1 MIDKLIDYLKDKK
14 ILILGFGK
22 EGQSTYRFIRKYLKD
37 QKLYIADRKN
47 VNKDLII
54 NDNNIEVIFG
64 EEYLENL
71 DNYDIIMKTPGISFA
86 NINIESFKEKIKS
99 QLELFLEFIDVT
111 TIGVTGS
118 KGKSTTSSLIYQMLK
133 DQNRDTVLMGNIGVP
148 VFDCI
153 EDIRESTIVV
163 LEMSSHQLEY
173 MDVSPNIAILLNIYE
188 EHLDH
193 YKSIKEYTEAKIN
206 IGRFQKE
213 NDYFLY
219 NVDNKLIEECIDE
232 INNSKHIKYEVSFKG
247 NINKESNSKKVYIL
261 NDYIYIDDNKIYNT
275 NEKRNLIGD
284 HQLNNIMFV
293 LAVSDILK
301 LDMKESIKS
310 INSFKGLEHRM
321 EYVGKYD
328 DIIFYND
335 SIATIPEA
343 TINSIKG
350 LKNVDTLIF
359 GGMDR
364 GISYDEFIDFLNTGV
379 INNLICMPDTGYKI
393 ADKLKCSS
401 NIYKVETLEEA
412 VELSKKVT
420 KKNKI
425 CLLSPAAASY
435 GFFKNF
441 VEKGNIYKELVKKIH
456 V

>member
-1 MIDKLIDYLKDKK
+1 MLKNLLRYLDDKK

-22 EGQSTYRFIRKYLKD
+22 EGVSTYKFIRKHFPDKKIYISDKKMTNEEIIKKDINVNINFGDNYLDNLKD
-37 QKLYIADRKN
+37 
-47 VNKDLII
+47 
-54 NDNNIEVIFG
+54 F
-64 EEYLENL
+64 
-71 DNYDIIMKTPGISFA
+71 DIIMKSPGISFA
-86 NINIESFKEKIKS
+86 NINIDSFKDKIKS
-99 QLELFLEFIDVT
+99 ELELFLEYMDVK

-118 KGKSTTSSLIYQMLK
+118 KGKSTTSSLIYEILK
-133 DQNRDTVLMGNIGVP
+133 KEKKETLLLGNIGIP
-148 VFDCI
+148 VFDLI
-153 EDIRESTIVV
+153 DDITKDTIVV

-173 MDVSPNIAILLNIYE
+173 MNVSPNISILLNIYE

-193 YKSIKEYTEAKIN
+193 YKSLKEYAEAKIN
-206 IGRFQKE
+206 IGRFQNKD
-213 NDYFLY
+213 DYFIY
-219 NVDNKLIEECIDE
+219 NVDNKIIKECINE
-232 INNSKHIKYEVSFKG
+232 IEDSNHIKYEVSFEG
-247 NINKESNSKKVYIL
+247 NISNNNSNKVYIKD
-261 NDYIYIDDNKIYNT
+261 NYIYINEEKIYNI

-284 HQLNNIMFV
+284 HNLNNIMFV
-293 LAVSDILK
+293 LTVSKILN
-301 LDMKESIKS
+301 LNMENVKETIS
-310 INSFKGLEHRM
+310 NFKGLEHRM

-350 LKNVDTLIF
+350 LKDVDTLIF

-420 KKNKI
+420 KKNRI

>member
-1 MIDKLIDYLKDKK
+1 MIDKLLEYLENKK

-22 EGQSTYRFIRKYLKD
+22 EGISTYKFIRKHFQNK
-37 QKLYIADRKN
+37 KIYIADKTNANEEIILKDKN
-47 VNKDLII
+47 VDI
-54 NDNNIEVIFG
+54 NFGDN
-64 EEYLENL
+64 YL
-71 DNYDIIMKTPGISFA
+71 DNLKDFDIIMKTPGISFA

-118 KGKSTTSSLIYQMLK
+118 KGKSTTSSLIYQILK
-133 DQNRDTVLMGNIGVP
+133 DQNKDTVLMGNIGVP

-193 YKSIKEYTEAKIN
+193 YKSIKEYAEAKIN
-206 IGRFQKE
+206 IGRFQK
-213 NDYFLY
+213 NSDYFIY
-219 NVDNKLIEECIDE
+219 NVDNKIIKECIDE
-232 INNSKHIKYEVSFKG
+232 IETLNDIKFEVSYNG
-247 NINKESNSKKVYIL
+247 NLSNDNSNKVYIKD
-261 NDYIYIDDNKIYNT
+261 DYIYINENKVYNI
-275 NEKRNLIGD
+275 NDKRNLLGN
-284 HQLNNIMFV
+284 HNLNNIMFV
-293 LAVSDILK
+293 LAVCNILK
-301 LDMKESIKS
+301 LNLKKAKETIS
-310 INSFKGLEHRM
+310 NFKGLEHRM
-321 EYVGKYD
+321 EYVGKYNN
-328 DIIFYND
+328 IIYYND

-343 TINSIKG
+343 TINSIRA
-350 LKNVDTLIF
+350 LKNVDTLIL

-364 GISYDEFIDFLNTGV
+364 GISYNEFIKFLNSGV
-379 INNLICMPDTGYKI
+379 VRNLICMPDTGYKI
-393 ADKLKCSS
+393 ADSLNCSS

-412 VELSKKVT
+412 VELSKKIT
-420 KKNKI
+420 RKDKI

-441 VEKGNIYKELVKKIH
+441 VEKGNKYKELVKKDI
-456 V
+456 

>member
-1 MIDKLIDYLKDKK
+1 MLNNLLRYLDDKK

-22 EGQSTYRFIRKYLKD
+22 EGVSTYKFIRKHFPDKKIYISDKKMTNEEIIKKDINVNINFGDNYLDNLKD
-37 QKLYIADRKN
+37 
-47 VNKDLII
+47 
-54 NDNNIEVIFG
+54 F
-64 EEYLENL
+64 
-71 DNYDIIMKTPGISFA
+71 DIIMKSPGISFA
-86 NINIESFKEKIKS
+86 NINIDSFKDKIKS
-99 QLELFLEFIDVT
+99 ELELFLEYMDVK

-118 KGKSTTSSLIYQMLK
+118 KGKSTTSSLIYEILK
-133 DQNRDTVLMGNIGVP
+133 KEKKETLLLGNIGIP
-148 VFDCI
+148 VFDLI
-153 EDIRESTIVV
+153 DDITKDTIVV

-173 MDVSPNIAILLNIYE
+173 MNVSPNISILLNIYE

-193 YKSIKEYTEAKIN
+193 YKSLKEYAEAKIN
-206 IGRFQKE
+206 IGRFQNKD
-213 NDYFLY
+213 DYFIY
-219 NVDNKLIEECIDE
+219 NVDNKIIKECINE
-232 INNSKHIKYEVSFKG
+232 IEDSNHIKYEVSFEG
-247 NINKESNSKKVYIL
+247 NISNNNSNKVYIKD
-261 NDYIYIDDNKIYNT
+261 NYIYINEEKIYNI

-284 HQLNNIMFV
+284 HNLNNIMFV
-293 LAVSDILK
+293 LTVSKILN
-301 LDMKESIKS
+301 LNMENVKETIS
-310 INSFKGLEHRM
+310 NFKGLEHRM

-350 LKNVDTLIF
+350 LKDVDTLIF

>member
-47 VNKDLII
+47 VNEDLII

-118 KGKSTTSSLIYQMLK
+118 KGKSTTSSLIYQILK
-133 DQNRDTVLMGNIGVP
+133 DQNKDTVLMGNIGVP

-328 DIIFYND
+328 DIIYYND

-343 TINSIKG
+343 TINSVNA
-350 LKNVDTLIF
+350 LKNVNTLIF

-364 GISYDEFIDFLNTGV
+364 GINYNDFIDYLNTGIV
-379 INNLICMPDTGYKI
+379 ENLICMPDTGYKI
-393 ADKLKCSS
+393 AEKLNGKT
-401 NIYKVETLEEA
+401 NVFKVDTLEEA

>member
-1 MIDKLIDYLKDKK
+1 MLNNLLRYLDDKK

-22 EGQSTYRFIRKYLKD
+22 EGVSTYKFIRKHFPDKKIYISDKKTTNEEIIKKDINVNINFGDNYLDNLKD
-37 QKLYIADRKN
+37 
-47 VNKDLII
+47 
-54 NDNNIEVIFG
+54 F
-64 EEYLENL
+64 
-71 DNYDIIMKTPGISFA
+71 DIIMKSPGISFV
-86 NINIESFKEKIKS
+86 NINIDSFKDKIKS
-99 QLELFLEFIDVT
+99 ELELFLEYMDVK

-118 KGKSTTSSLIYQMLK
+118 KGKSTTSSIIYEILK
-133 DQNRDTVLMGNIGVP
+133 KEKKETLLLGNIGIP
-148 VFDCI
+148 VFDLI
-153 EDIRESTIVV
+153 DDITKDTIVV

-173 MDVSPNIAILLNIYE
+173 MNVSPNISILLNIYE
-188 EHLDH
+188 EHLEH
-193 YKSIKEYTEAKIN
+193 YKSLKEYAEAKIN
-206 IGRFQKE
+206 IGRFQNKD
-213 NDYFLY
+213 DYFIY
-219 NVDNKLIEECIDE
+219 NVDNKIIKECINE
-232 INNSKHIKYEVSFKG
+232 IEDSNHIKYEVSFEG
-247 NINKESNSKKVYIL
+247 NISNNNSNKVYIKD
-261 NDYIYIDDNKIYNT
+261 NYIYINEEKIYNI

-284 HQLNNIMFV
+284 HNLNNIMFV
-293 LAVSDILK
+293 LTVSKILN
-301 LDMKESIKS
+301 LNMENVKETIS
-310 INSFKGLEHRM
+310 NFKGLEHRM

>member
-1 MIDKLIDYLKDKK
+1 MLNNLLRYLDDKK

-22 EGQSTYRFIRKYLKD
+22 EGVSTYKFIRKHFPDKKIYISDKKTTNEEIIKKDINVNINFGDNYLDNLKD
-37 QKLYIADRKN
+37 
-47 VNKDLII
+47 
-54 NDNNIEVIFG
+54 F
-64 EEYLENL
+64 
-71 DNYDIIMKTPGISFA
+71 DIIMKSPGISFA
-86 NINIESFKEKIKS
+86 NINIDSFKDKIKS
-99 QLELFLEFIDVT
+99 ELELFLEYMDVK

-118 KGKSTTSSLIYQMLK
+118 KGKSTTSSLIYEILK
-133 DQNRDTVLMGNIGVP
+133 KEKKETLLLGNIGIP
-148 VFDCI
+148 VFDLI
-153 EDIRESTIVV
+153 DDITKDTIVV

-173 MDVSPNIAILLNIYE
+173 MNVSPNISILLNIYE

-193 YKSIKEYTEAKIN
+193 YKSLKEYAEAKIN
-206 IGRFQKE
+206 IGRFQNKD
-213 NDYFLY
+213 DYFIY
-219 NVDNKLIEECIDE
+219 NVDNKIIKECINE
-232 INNSKHIKYEVSFKG
+232 IEDSNHIKYEVSFEG
-247 NINKESNSKKVYIL
+247 NISNNNSNKVYIKD
-261 NDYIYIDDNKIYNT
+261 NYIYINEEKIYNI

-284 HQLNNIMFV
+284 HNLNNIMFV
-293 LAVSDILK
+293 LTVSKILN
-301 LDMKESIKS
+301 LNMENVKETIS
-310 INSFKGLEHRM
+310 NFKGLEHRM

-350 LKNVDTLIF
+350 LKDVDTLIF

-364 GISYDEFIDFLNTGV
+364 GISYDEFIDFLNTGI

>member
-47 VNKDLII
+47 VNEDLII

-64 EEYLENL
+64 KEYLENL

-328 DIIFYND
+328 DIIYYND

-343 TINSIKG
+343 TINSVNA
-350 LKNVDTLIF
+350 LKNVNTLIF

-364 GISYDEFIDFLNTGV
+364 GINYNDFIDYLNTGIV
-379 INNLICMPDTGYKI
+379 ENLICMPDTGYKI

>member
-1 MIDKLIDYLKDKK
+1 MLNNLLRYLDDKK

-22 EGQSTYRFIRKYLKD
+22 EGVSTYKFIRKHFPDKKIYISDKKTTNEEIIKKDINVNINFGDNYLDNLKD
-37 QKLYIADRKN
+37 
-47 VNKDLII
+47 
-54 NDNNIEVIFG
+54 F
-64 EEYLENL
+64 
-71 DNYDIIMKTPGISFA
+71 DIIMKSPGISFA
-86 NINIESFKEKIKS
+86 NINIDSFKDKIKS
-99 QLELFLEFIDVT
+99 ELELFLEYMDVK

-118 KGKSTTSSLIYQMLK
+118 KGKSTTSSIIYEILK
-133 DQNRDTVLMGNIGVP
+133 KEKKETLLLGNIGIP
-148 VFDCI
+148 VFDLI
-153 EDIRESTIVV
+153 DDITKDTIVV

-173 MDVSPNIAILLNIYE
+173 MNVSPNISILLNIYE

-193 YKSIKEYTEAKIN
+193 YKSLKEYAEAKIN
-206 IGRFQKE
+206 IGRFQNKD
-213 NDYFLY
+213 DYFIY
-219 NVDNKLIEECIDE
+219 NVDNKIIKECINE
-232 INNSKHIKYEVSFKG
+232 IEDSNHIKYEVSFEG
-247 NINKESNSKKVYIL
+247 NISNNNSNKVYIKD
-261 NDYIYIDDNKIYNT
+261 NYIYINEEKIYNI

-284 HQLNNIMFV
+284 HNLNNIMFV
-293 LAVSDILK
+293 LTVSKILN
-301 LDMKESIKS
+301 LNMENVKETIS
-310 INSFKGLEHRM
+310 NFKGLEHRM

-350 LKNVDTLIF
+350 LKDVDTLIF

-420 KKNKI
+420 KKNRI

>member
-1 MIDKLIDYLKDKK
+1 MIDKLLEYLENKK

-22 EGQSTYRFIRKYLKD
+22 EGISTYKFIRKHFQNK
-37 QKLYIADRKN
+37 KIYIADKTNANEEIILKDKN
-47 VNKDLII
+47 VDI
-54 NDNNIEVIFG
+54 NFGDN
-64 EEYLENL
+64 YL
-71 DNYDIIMKTPGISFA
+71 DNLKDFDIIMKTPGISFA

-118 KGKSTTSSLIYQMLK
+118 KGKSTTSSLIYQILK
-133 DQNRDTVLMGNIGVP
+133 DQNKDTVLMGNIGVP

-193 YKSIKEYTEAKIN
+193 YKSIKEYAEAKIN

-213 NDYFLY
+213 NDYFIY
-219 NVDNKLIEECIDE
+219 NVDNKIIKECIDE
-232 INNSKHIKYEVSFKG
+232 IETLNDIKYEVSYNG
-247 NINKESNSKKVYIL
+247 NLSNDNSNKVYIKD
-261 NDYIYIDDNKIYNT
+261 DYIYINENKVYNI
-275 NEKRNLIGD
+275 NDKRNLLGN
-284 HQLNNIMFV
+284 HNLNNIMFV

-301 LDMKESIKS
+301 LNLKKAKETIS
-310 INSFKGLEHRM
+310 NFKGLEHRM
-321 EYVGKYD
+321 EYVGKYNN
-328 DIIFYND
+328 IIYYND

-343 TINSIKG
+343 TINSIRA
-350 LKNVDTLIF
+350 LKNVDTLIL

-364 GISYDEFIDFLNTGV
+364 GISYNEFIKFLNSGV
-379 INNLICMPDTGYKI
+379 VRNLICMPDTGYKI
-393 ADKLKCSS
+393 ADSLNCSS

-412 VELSKKVT
+412 VELSKKIT
-420 KKNKI
+420 RKDKI

-441 VEKGNIYKELVKKIH
+441 VEKGNKYKELVKKDI
-456 V
+456 

>member
-47 VNKDLII
+47 VNEDLII

-328 DIIFYND
+328 DIIYYND

-343 TINSIKG
+343 TINSVNA
-350 LKNVDTLIF
+350 LKNVNTLIF

-364 GISYDEFIDFLNTGV
+364 GINYNDFIDYLNTGIV
-379 INNLICMPDTGYKI
+379 ENLICMPDTGYKI
-393 ADKLKCSS
+393 AEKLNGKT
-401 NIYKVETLEEA
+401 NVFKVDTLEEA

>member
-1 MIDKLIDYLKDKK
+1 MIDKLLEYLENKK

-22 EGQSTYRFIRKYLKD
+22 EGISTYKFIRKHFPNK
-37 QKLYIADRKN
+37 KIYIADKTNANEEIILKDKN
-47 VNKDLII
+47 VDI
-54 NDNNIEVIFG
+54 NFGDN
-64 EEYLENL
+64 YL
-71 DNYDIIMKTPGISFA
+71 DNLKDFDIIMKTPGISFA

-118 KGKSTTSSLIYQMLK
+118 KGKSTTSSLIYQILK
-133 DQNRDTVLMGNIGVP
+133 DQNKDTVLMGNIGVP

-193 YKSIKEYTEAKIN
+193 YKSIKEYAEAKIN

-213 NDYFLY
+213 NDYFIY
-219 NVDNKLIEECIDE
+219 NVDNKIIKECIDE
-232 INNSKHIKYEVSFKG
+232 IETLNDIKYEVSYNG
-247 NINKESNSKKVYIL
+247 NLSNDNSNKVYIKD
-261 NDYIYIDDNKIYNT
+261 DYIYINENKVYNI
-275 NEKRNLIGD
+275 NDKRNLLGN
-284 HQLNNIMFV
+284 HNLNNIMFV
-293 LAVSDILK
+293 LAVCNILK
-301 LDMKESIKS
+301 LNLKKAKETIS
-310 INSFKGLEHRM
+310 NFKGLEHRM
-321 EYVGKYD
+321 EYVGKYNN
-328 DIIFYND
+328 IIYYND

-343 TINSIKG
+343 TINSIRA
-350 LKNVDTLIF
+350 LKNVDTLIL

-364 GISYDEFIDFLNTGV
+364 GISYNEFIKFLNSGV
-379 INNLICMPDTGYKI
+379 VRNLICMPDTGYKI
-393 ADKLKCSS
+393 ADSLNCSS

-412 VELSKKVT
+412 VELSKKIT
-420 KKNKI
+420 IKDKI

-441 VEKGNIYKELVKKIH
+441 VEKGNKYKELVKKDI
-456 V
+456 

>member
-1 MIDKLIDYLKDKK
+1 MIDKLIDYLKNKK

-22 EGQSTYRFIRKYLKD
+22 EGQSTYRFIRKYIKD

-47 VNKDLII
+47 VNEDLIK

-71 DNYDIIMKTPGISFA
+71 NNYDIIMKTPGISFA
-86 NINIESFKEKIKS
+86 NINIDSFKEKIKS

-133 DQNRDTVLMGNIGVP
+133 DQNKDTVLMGNIGVP

-193 YKSIKEYTEAKIN
+193 YKSIKEYAEAKIN
-206 IGRFQKE
+206 IGRFQRE

-219 NVDNKLIEECIDE
+219 NVDNKLIEECIYE

-247 NINKESNSKKVYIL
+247 NVNKENNSKKVYIL
-261 NDYIYIDDNKIYNT
+261 NDYIYIDDNKIYNI

-301 LDMKESIKS
+301 LDLKESIKS

-328 DIIFYND
+328 DIIYYND

-343 TINSIKG
+343 TINSING
-350 LKNVDTLIF
+350 LKDVNTLIF

-364 GISYDEFIDFLNTGV
+364 GINYNDFIDYLNKGIV
-379 INNLICMPDTGYKI
+379 ENLICMPDTGYKI
-393 ADKLKCSS
+393 AEKLNGKT
-401 NIYKVETLEEA
+401 NVFKVDTLEEA
-412 VELSKKVT
+412 VEIAREVT

-441 VEKGNIYKELVKKIH
+441 IEKGNKYKELVRKK

>member
-1 MIDKLIDYLKDKK
+1 MLNNLLRYLDDKK

-22 EGQSTYRFIRKYLKD
+22 EGVSTYKFIRKHFPDKKIYISDKKTTNEEIIKKDINVNINFGDNYLDNLKD
-37 QKLYIADRKN
+37 
-47 VNKDLII
+47 
-54 NDNNIEVIFG
+54 F
-64 EEYLENL
+64 
-71 DNYDIIMKTPGISFA
+71 DIIMKSPGISFA
-86 NINIESFKEKIKS
+86 NINIDSFKDKIKS
-99 QLELFLEFIDVT
+99 ELELFLEYMDVK

-118 KGKSTTSSLIYQMLK
+118 KGKSTTSSIIYEILK
-133 DQNRDTVLMGNIGVP
+133 KEKKETLLLGNIGIP
-148 VFDCI
+148 VFDLI
-153 EDIRESTIVV
+153 DDITKDTIVV

-173 MDVSPNIAILLNIYE
+173 MNVSPNISILLNIYE

-193 YKSIKEYTEAKIN
+193 YKSLKEYAEAKIN
-206 IGRFQKE
+206 IGRFQNKD
-213 NDYFLY
+213 DYFIY
-219 NVDNKLIEECIDE
+219 NVDNKIIKECINE
-232 INNSKHIKYEVSFKG
+232 IEDSNHIKYEVSFEG
-247 NINKESNSKKVYIL
+247 NISNNNSNKVYIKD
-261 NDYIYIDDNKIYNT
+261 NYIYINEEKIYNI

-284 HQLNNIMFV
+284 HNLNNIMFV
-293 LAVSDILK
+293 LTVCKILN
-301 LDMKESIKS
+301 LNMENVKETIS
-310 INSFKGLEHRM
+310 NFKGLEHRM

>member
-1 MIDKLIDYLKDKK
+1 MIDKLLEYLENKK

-22 EGQSTYRFIRKYLKD
+22 EGISTYKFIRKHFPNK
-37 QKLYIADRKN
+37 KIYIADKTNANEEIILKDKN
-47 VNKDLII
+47 VDI
-54 NDNNIEVIFG
+54 NFGDN
-64 EEYLENL
+64 YL
-71 DNYDIIMKTPGISFA
+71 DNLKDFDIIMKTPGISFA

-118 KGKSTTSSLIYQMLK
+118 KGKSTTSSLIYQILK
-133 DQNRDTVLMGNIGVP
+133 DQNKDTVLMGNIGVP

-193 YKSIKEYTEAKIN
+193 YKSIKEYAEAKIN

-213 NDYFLY
+213 NDYFIY
-219 NVDNKLIEECIDE
+219 NVDNKIIKECIDE
-232 INNSKHIKYEVSFKG
+232 IETLNDIKYEVSYNG
-247 NINKESNSKKVYIL
+247 NLSNDNSNKVYIKD
-261 NDYIYIDDNKIYNT
+261 DYIYINENKVYNI
-275 NEKRNLIGD
+275 NDKRNLLGN
-284 HQLNNIMFV
+284 HNLNNIMFV
-293 LAVSDILK
+293 LAVCNILK
-301 LDMKESIKS
+301 LNLKKAKETIS
-310 INSFKGLEHRM
+310 NFKGLEHRM
-321 EYVGKYD
+321 EYVGKYNN
-328 DIIFYND
+328 IIYYND

-343 TINSIKG
+343 TINSIRA
-350 LKNVDTLIF
+350 LKNVDTLIL

-364 GISYDEFIDFLNTGV
+364 GISYNEFIKFLNSGV
-379 INNLICMPDTGYKI
+379 VRNLICMPDTGYKI
-393 ADKLKCSS
+393 ADSLNCSS

-412 VELSKKVT
+412 VELSKKIT
-420 KKNKI
+420 RKDKI

-441 VEKGNIYKELVKKIH
+441 VEKGNKYKELVKKDI
-456 V
+456 

>member
-1 MIDKLIDYLKDKK
+1 MIDKLLEYLENKK

-22 EGQSTYRFIRKYLKD
+22 EGISTYKFIRKHFQNK
-37 QKLYIADRKN
+37 KIYIADKTNANEEIILKDKN
-47 VNKDLII
+47 VDI
-54 NDNNIEVIFG
+54 NFGDN
-64 EEYLENL
+64 YL
-71 DNYDIIMKTPGISFA
+71 DNLKDFDIIMKTPGISFA

-118 KGKSTTSSLIYQMLK
+118 KGKSTTSSLIYQILK
-133 DQNRDTVLMGNIGVP
+133 DQNKDTVLMGNIGVP

-193 YKSIKEYTEAKIN
+193 YKSIKEYAEAKIN

-213 NDYFLY
+213 NDYFIY
-219 NVDNKLIEECIDE
+219 NVDNKIIKECIDE
-232 INNSKHIKYEVSFKG
+232 IETLNDIKYEVSYNG
-247 NINKESNSKKVYIL
+247 NLSNDNSNKVYIK
-261 NDYIYIDDNKIYNT
+261 DGYIYINENKVYNI
-275 NEKRNLIGD
+275 NDKRNLLGN
-284 HQLNNIMFV
+284 HNLNNIMFV
-293 LAVSDILK
+293 LAVCNILK
-301 LDMKESIKS
+301 LNLKKAKETIS
-310 INSFKGLEHRM
+310 NFKGLEHRM
-321 EYVGKYD
+321 EYVGKYNN
-328 DIIFYND
+328 IIYYND

-343 TINSIKG
+343 TINSIRA
-350 LKNVDTLIF
+350 LKNVDTLIL

-364 GISYDEFIDFLNTGV
+364 GISYNEFIKFLNSGV
-379 INNLICMPDTGYKI
+379 VRNLICMPDTGYKI
-393 ADKLKCSS
+393 ADSLNCSS

-412 VELSKKVT
+412 VELSKKIT
-420 KKNKI
+420 RKDKI

-441 VEKGNIYKELVKKIH
+441 VEKGNKYKELVKKDI
-456 V
+456 

>member
-1 MIDKLIDYLKDKK
+1 MIDKLLEYLENKK

-22 EGQSTYRFIRKYLKD
+22 EGISTYKFIRKHFQNK
-37 QKLYIADRKN
+37 KIYIADKTNANEEIILKDKN
-47 VNKDLII
+47 VDI
-54 NDNNIEVIFG
+54 NFGDN
-64 EEYLENL
+64 YL
-71 DNYDIIMKTPGISFA
+71 DNLKDFDIIMKTPGISFA

-193 YKSIKEYTEAKIN
+193 YKSLKEYTEAKIN
-206 IGRFQKE
+206 IGRFQK
-213 NDYFLY
+213 NSDYFIY
-219 NVDNKLIEECIDE
+219 NVDNKIIKECIDE
-232 INNSKHIKYEVSFKG
+232 IETLNDIKYEVSYNG
-247 NINKESNSKKVYIL
+247 NLSNDNSNKVYIK
-261 NDYIYIDDNKIYNT
+261 DGYIYINENKVYNI
-275 NEKRNLIGD
+275 NDKRNLLGN
-284 HQLNNIMFV
+284 HNLNNIMFV
-293 LAVSDILK
+293 LAVCNILK
-301 LDMKESIKS
+301 LNLKKAKETIS
-310 INSFKGLEHRM
+310 NFKGLEHRM
-321 EYVGKYD
+321 EYVGKYNN
-328 DIIFYND
+328 IIYYND

-343 TINSIKG
+343 TINSIRA
-350 LKNVDTLIF
+350 LKNVDTLIL

-364 GISYDEFIDFLNTGV
+364 GISYNEFIKFLNSGV
-379 INNLICMPDTGYKI
+379 VRNLICMPDTGYKI
-393 ADKLKCSS
+393 ADSLNCSS

-412 VELSKKVT
+412 VELSKKIT
-420 KKNKI
+420 RKDKI

-441 VEKGNIYKELVKKIH
+441 VEKGNKYKELVKKDI
-456 V
+456 

>member
-1 MIDKLIDYLKDKK
+1 MLKNLLRYLDDKK

-22 EGQSTYRFIRKYLKD
+22 EGVSTYKFIRKHFPDKKIYISDKKTTNEEIIKKDINVNINFGDNYLDNLKD
-37 QKLYIADRKN
+37 
-47 VNKDLII
+47 
-54 NDNNIEVIFG
+54 F
-64 EEYLENL
+64 
-71 DNYDIIMKTPGISFA
+71 DIIMKSPGISFA
-86 NINIESFKEKIKS
+86 NINIDSFKDKIKS
-99 QLELFLEFIDVT
+99 ELELFLEYMDVK

-118 KGKSTTSSLIYQMLK
+118 KGKSTTSSIIYEILK
-133 DQNRDTVLMGNIGVP
+133 KEKKETLLLGNIGIP
-148 VFDCI
+148 VFDLI
-153 EDIRESTIVV
+153 DDITKDTIVV

-173 MDVSPNIAILLNIYE
+173 MNVSPNISILLNIYE

-193 YKSIKEYTEAKIN
+193 YKSLKEYAEAKIN
-206 IGRFQKE
+206 IGRFQNKD
-213 NDYFLY
+213 DYFIY
-219 NVDNKLIEECIDE
+219 NVDNKIIKECINE
-232 INNSKHIKYEVSFKG
+232 IEDSSHIKYEVSFEG
-247 NINKESNSKKVYIL
+247 NISNNNSNKVYIKD
-261 NDYIYIDDNKIYNT
+261 NYIYINEEKIYNI

-284 HQLNNIMFV
+284 HNLNNIMFV
-293 LAVSDILK
+293 LTVSKILN
-301 LDMKESIKS
+301 LNMENVKETIS
-310 INSFKGLEHRM
+310 NFKGLEHRM

-350 LKNVDTLIF
+350 LKDVDTLIF

-420 KKNKI
+420 KKNRI

>member
-1 MIDKLIDYLKDKK
+1 MLNNLLRYLDDKK

-22 EGQSTYRFIRKYLKD
+22 EGVSTYKFIRKHFPDKKIYISDKKTTNEEIIKKDINVNINFGDNYLDNLKD
-37 QKLYIADRKN
+37 
-47 VNKDLII
+47 
-54 NDNNIEVIFG
+54 F
-64 EEYLENL
+64 
-71 DNYDIIMKTPGISFA
+71 DIIMKSPGISFV
-86 NINIESFKEKIKS
+86 NINIDSFKDKIKS
-99 QLELFLEFIDVT
+99 ELELFLEYMDVK

-118 KGKSTTSSLIYQMLK
+118 KGKSTTSSIIYEILK
-133 DQNRDTVLMGNIGVP
+133 KEKKETLLLGNIGIP
-148 VFDCI
+148 VFDLI
-153 EDIRESTIVV
+153 DDITKDTIVV

-173 MDVSPNIAILLNIYE
+173 MNVSPNISILLNIYE

-193 YKSIKEYTEAKIN
+193 YKSLKEYAEAKIN
-206 IGRFQKE
+206 IGRFQNKD
-213 NDYFLY
+213 DYFIY
-219 NVDNKLIEECIDE
+219 NVDNKIIKECINE
-232 INNSKHIKYEVSFKG
+232 IEDSSHIKYEVSFEG
-247 NINKESNSKKVYIL
+247 NISNNNSNKVYIKD
-261 NDYIYIDDNKIYNT
+261 NYIYINEEKIYNI

-284 HQLNNIMFV
+284 HNLNNIMFV
-293 LAVSDILK
+293 LTVSKILN
-301 LDMKESIKS
+301 LNMENVKETIS
-310 INSFKGLEHRM
+310 NFKGLEHRM

>member
-47 VNKDLII
+47 VNEDLII

-118 KGKSTTSSLIYQMLK
+118 KTSSLIYKMLK

-328 DIIFYND
+328 DIIYYND

-343 TINSIKG
+343 TINSVNA
-350 LKNVDTLIF
+350 LKNVNTLIF

-364 GISYDEFIDFLNTGV
+364 GINYNDFIDYLNTGIV
-379 INNLICMPDTGYKI
+379 ENLICMPDTGYKI
-393 ADKLKCSS
+393 AEKLNGKT
-401 NIYKVETLEEA
+401 NVFKVDTLEEA
-412 VELSKKVT
+412 VEIARKVT
-420 KKNKI
+420 KKKKI

-441 VEKGNIYKELVKKIH
+441 IEKGNKYKELVRKK

>member
-1 MIDKLIDYLKDKK
+1 MLNNLLRYLDDKK

-22 EGQSTYRFIRKYLKD
+22 EGVSTYKFIRKHFPDKKIYISDKKMTNEEIIKKDINVNINFGDNYLDNLKD
-37 QKLYIADRKN
+37 
-47 VNKDLII
+47 
-54 NDNNIEVIFG
+54 F
-64 EEYLENL
+64 
-71 DNYDIIMKTPGISFA
+71 DIIMKSPGISFA
-86 NINIESFKEKIKS
+86 NINIDSFKDKIKS
-99 QLELFLEFIDVT
+99 ELELFLEYMDVK

-118 KGKSTTSSLIYQMLK
+118 KGKSTTSSLIYEILK
-133 DQNRDTVLMGNIGVP
+133 KEKKETLLLGNIGIP
-148 VFDCI
+148 VFDLI
-153 EDIRESTIVV
+153 DDITKDTIVV

-173 MDVSPNIAILLNIYE
+173 MNVSPNISILLNIYE

-193 YKSIKEYTEAKIN
+193 YKSLKEYAEAKIN
-206 IGRFQKE
+206 IGRFQNKD
-213 NDYFLY
+213 DYFIY
-219 NVDNKLIEECIDE
+219 NVDNKIIKECINE
-232 INNSKHIKYEVSFKG
+232 IEDSNHIKYEVSFEG
-247 NINKESNSKKVYIL
+247 NISNNNSNKVYIKD
-261 NDYIYIDDNKIYNT
+261 NYIYINEEKIYNI

-284 HQLNNIMFV
+284 HNLNNIMFV
-293 LAVSDILK
+293 LTVSKILN
-301 LDMKESIKS
+301 LNMENVKETIS
-310 INSFKGLEHRM
+310 NFKGLEHRM

-350 LKNVDTLIF
+350 LKDVDTLIF

-364 GISYDEFIDFLNTGV
+364 GISYDEFIDFLNKGV

>member
-1 MIDKLIDYLKDKK
+1 MLNNLLRYLDDKK

-22 EGQSTYRFIRKYLKD
+22 EGVSTYKFIRKHFPDKKIYISDKKTTNEEIIKKDINVNINFGDNYLDNLKD
-37 QKLYIADRKN
+37 
-47 VNKDLII
+47 
-54 NDNNIEVIFG
+54 F
-64 EEYLENL
+64 
-71 DNYDIIMKTPGISFA
+71 DIIMKSPGISFA
-86 NINIESFKEKIKS
+86 NINIDSFKDKIKS
-99 QLELFLEFIDVT
+99 ELELFLEYMDVK

-118 KGKSTTSSLIYQMLK
+118 KGKSTTSSLIYEILK
-133 DQNRDTVLMGNIGVP
+133 KEKKETLLLGNIGIP
-148 VFDCI
+148 VFDLI
-153 EDIRESTIVV
+153 DDITKDTIVV

-173 MDVSPNIAILLNIYE
+173 MNVSPNISILLNIYE

-193 YKSIKEYTEAKIN
+193 YKSLKEYAEAKIN
-206 IGRFQKE
+206 IGRFQNKD
-213 NDYFLY
+213 DYFIY
-219 NVDNKLIEECIDE
+219 NVDNKIIKECINE
-232 INNSKHIKYEVSFKG
+232 IEDLSHIKYEVSFEG
-247 NINKESNSKKVYIL
+247 NISNNNSNKVYIKD
-261 NDYIYIDDNKIYNT
+261 NYIYINEEKIYNI

-284 HQLNNIMFV
+284 HNLNNIMFV
-293 LAVSDILK
+293 LTVSKILN
-301 LDMKESIKS
+301 LNMENVKETIS
-310 INSFKGLEHRM
+310 NFKGLEHRM

>member
-1 MIDKLIDYLKDKK
+1 MLNNLLRYLDDKK

-22 EGQSTYRFIRKYLKD
+22 EGVSTYKFIRKHFPDKKIYISDKKTTNEEIIKKDINVNINFGDNYLDNLKD
-37 QKLYIADRKN
+37 
-47 VNKDLII
+47 
-54 NDNNIEVIFG
+54 F
-64 EEYLENL
+64 
-71 DNYDIIMKTPGISFA
+71 DIIMKSPGISFV
-86 NINIESFKEKIKS
+86 NINIDSFKDKIKS
-99 QLELFLEFIDVT
+99 ELELFLEYMDVK

-118 KGKSTTSSLIYQMLK
+118 KGKSTTSSLIYEILK
-133 DQNRDTVLMGNIGVP
+133 KEKKETLLLGNIGIP
-148 VFDCI
+148 VFDLI
-153 EDIRESTIVV
+153 DDITKDTIVV

-173 MDVSPNIAILLNIYE
+173 MNVSPNISILLNIYE

-193 YKSIKEYTEAKIN
+193 YKSLKEYAEAKMN
-206 IGRFQKE
+206 IGRFQNKD
-213 NDYFLY
+213 DYFIY
-219 NVDNKLIEECIDE
+219 NVDNKIIKECINE
-232 INNSKHIKYEVSFKG
+232 IEDSNHIKYEVSFEG
-247 NINKESNSKKVYIL
+247 NISNNNSNKVYIKD
-261 NDYIYIDDNKIYNT
+261 NYIYINEEKIYNI

-284 HQLNNIMFV
+284 HNLNNIMFV
-293 LAVSDILK
+293 LTVSKILN
-301 LDMKESIKS
+301 LNMENVKETIS
-310 INSFKGLEHRM
+310 NFKGLEHRM

-350 LKNVDTLIF
+350 LKDVDTLIF

>member
-1 MIDKLIDYLKDKK
+1 MLNNLLRYLDDKK

-22 EGQSTYRFIRKYLKD
+22 EGVSTYKFIRKHFPDKKIYISDKKTTNEEIIKKDINVNINFGDNYLDNLKD
-37 QKLYIADRKN
+37 
-47 VNKDLII
+47 
-54 NDNNIEVIFG
+54 F
-64 EEYLENL
+64 
-71 DNYDIIMKTPGISFA
+71 DIIMKSPGISFA
-86 NINIESFKEKIKS
+86 NINIDSFKDKIKS
-99 QLELFLEFIDVT
+99 ELELFLEYMDVK

-118 KGKSTTSSLIYQMLK
+118 KGKSTTSSLIYEILK
-133 DQNRDTVLMGNIGVP
+133 KEKKETLLLGNIGIP
-148 VFDCI
+148 VFDLI
-153 EDIRESTIVV
+153 DDITKDTIVV

-173 MDVSPNIAILLNIYE
+173 MNVSPNISILLNIYE

-193 YKSIKEYTEAKIN
+193 YKSLKEYAEAKIN
-206 IGRFQKE
+206 IGRFQNKD
-213 NDYFLY
+213 DYFIY
-219 NVDNKLIEECIDE
+219 NVDNKIIKECINE
-232 INNSKHIKYEVSFKG
+232 IEDLSHIKYEVSFEG
-247 NINKESNSKKVYIL
+247 NISNNNSNKVYIKD
-261 NDYIYIDDNKIYNT
+261 NYIYINEEKIYNI

-284 HQLNNIMFV
+284 HNLNNIMFV
-293 LAVSDILK
+293 LTVSKILN
-301 LDMKESIKS
+301 LNMENVKETIS
-310 INSFKGLEHRM
+310 NFKGLEHRM

-350 LKNVDTLIF
+350 LKDVDTLIF

-364 GISYDEFIDFLNTGV
+364 GISYDEFIDFLNKGV

>member
-47 VNKDLII
+47 VNEDLII

-118 KGKSTTSSLIYQMLK
+118 KGKSTTSSLIYKMLK

-328 DIIFYND
+328 DIIYYND

-343 TINSIKG
+343 TINSVNA
-350 LKNVDTLIF
+350 LKNVNTLIF

-364 GISYDEFIDFLNTGV
+364 GINYNDFIDYLNTGIV
-379 INNLICMPDTGYKI
+379 ENLICMPDTGYKI
-393 ADKLKCSS
+393 AEKLNGKT
-401 NIYKVETLEEA
+401 NVFKVDTLEEA
-412 VELSKKVT
+412 VEIARKVT
-420 KKNKI
+420 KKKKI

-441 VEKGNIYKELVKKIH
+441 IEKGNKYKELVRKK

>member
-47 VNKDLII
+47 VNEDLII

-247 NINKESNSKKVYIL
+247 NINKESNTKKVYIL

-328 DIIFYND
+328 DIIYYND

-343 TINSIKG
+343 TINSVNA
-350 LKNVDTLIF
+350 LKNVNTLIF

-364 GISYDEFIDFLNTGV
+364 GINYNDFIDYLNTGIV
-379 INNLICMPDTGYKI
+379 ENLICMPDTGYKI
-393 ADKLKCSS
+393 AEKLNGKT
-401 NIYKVETLEEA
+401 NVFKVDTLEEA
-412 VELSKKVT
+412 VEIARKVT
-420 KKNKI
+420 KKKKI

-441 VEKGNIYKELVKKIH
+441 IEKGNKYKELVRKK

>member
-1 MIDKLIDYLKDKK
+1 MIDKLLEYLENKK

-22 EGQSTYRFIRKYLKD
+22 EGISTYKFIRKHFQNK
-37 QKLYIADRKN
+37 KIYIADKTNANEEIILKDKN
-47 VNKDLII
+47 VDI
-54 NDNNIEVIFG
+54 NFGDN
-64 EEYLENL
+64 YL
-71 DNYDIIMKTPGISFA
+71 DNLKDFDIIMKTPGISFA

-118 KGKSTTSSLIYQMLK
+118 KGKSTTSSLIYQILK
-133 DQNRDTVLMGNIGVP
+133 DQNKDTVLMGNIGVP

-193 YKSIKEYTEAKIN
+193 YKSIKEYAEAKIN

-213 NDYFLY
+213 NDYFIY
-219 NVDNKLIEECIDE
+219 NVDNKIIKECIDE
-232 INNSKHIKYEVSFKG
+232 IETLNDIKYEVSYNG
-247 NINKESNSKKVYIL
+247 NLSNDNSNKVYIKD
-261 NDYIYIDDNKIYNT
+261 DYIYINENKVYNI
-275 NEKRNLIGD
+275 NDKRNLLGN
-284 HQLNNIMFV
+284 HNLNNIMFV
-293 LAVSDILK
+293 LGVCNILK
-301 LDMKESIKS
+301 LNLKKAKETIS
-310 INSFKGLEHRM
+310 NFKGLEHRM
-321 EYVGKYD
+321 EYVGKYNN
-328 DIIFYND
+328 IIYYND

-343 TINSIKG
+343 TINSIRA
-350 LKNVDTLIF
+350 LKNVDTLIL

-364 GISYDEFIDFLNTGV
+364 GISYNEFIKFLNSGV
-379 INNLICMPDTGYKI
+379 VRNLICMPDTGYKI
-393 ADKLKCSS
+393 ADSLNCSS

-412 VELSKKVT
+412 VELSKKIT
-420 KKNKI
+420 RKDKI

-441 VEKGNIYKELVKKIH
+441 VEKGNKYKELVKKDI
-456 V
+456 

>member
-22 EGQSTYRFIRKYLKD
+22 EGVSTYKFIRKHFPDKKIYISDKKTTNEEIIKKDINVNINFGDNYLDNLKD
-37 QKLYIADRKN
+37 
-47 VNKDLII
+47 
-54 NDNNIEVIFG
+54 F
-64 EEYLENL
+64 
-71 DNYDIIMKTPGISFA
+71 DIIMKSPGISFA
-86 NINIESFKEKIKS
+86 NINIDSFKDKIKS
-99 QLELFLEFIDVT
+99 ELELFLEYMDVK

-118 KGKSTTSSLIYQMLK
+118 KGKSTTSSIIYEILK
-133 DQNRDTVLMGNIGVP
+133 KEKKETLLLGNIGIP
-148 VFDCI
+148 VFDLI
-153 EDIRESTIVV
+153 DDITKDTIVV

-173 MDVSPNIAILLNIYE
+173 MNVSPNISILLNIYE

-193 YKSIKEYTEAKIN
+193 YKSLKEYAEAKIN
-206 IGRFQKE
+206 IGRFQNKD
-213 NDYFLY
+213 DYFIY
-219 NVDNKLIEECIDE
+219 NVDNKIIKECINE
-232 INNSKHIKYEVSFKG
+232 IEDSSHIKYEVSFEG
-247 NINKESNSKKVYIL
+247 NISNNNSNKVYIKD
-261 NDYIYIDDNKIYNT
+261 NYIYINEEKIYNI

-284 HQLNNIMFV
+284 HNLNNIMFV
-293 LAVSDILK
+293 LTVSKILN
-301 LDMKESIKS
+301 LNMENVKETIS
-310 INSFKGLEHRM
+310 NFKGLEHRM

-350 LKNVDTLIF
+350 LKDVDTLIF

>member
-1 MIDKLIDYLKDKK
+1 MLNNLLRYLDDKK

-22 EGQSTYRFIRKYLKD
+22 EGVSTYKFIRKHFPDKKIYISDKKTTNEEIIKKDINVNINFGDNYLDNLKD
-37 QKLYIADRKN
+37 
-47 VNKDLII
+47 
-54 NDNNIEVIFG
+54 F
-64 EEYLENL
+64 
-71 DNYDIIMKTPGISFA
+71 DIIMKSPGISFA
-86 NINIESFKEKIKS
+86 NINIDSFKDKIKS
-99 QLELFLEFIDVT
+99 ELELFLEYMDVK

-118 KGKSTTSSLIYQMLK
+118 KGKSTTSSLIYEILK
-133 DQNRDTVLMGNIGVP
+133 KEKKETLLLGNIGIP
-148 VFDCI
+148 VFDLI
-153 EDIRESTIVV
+153 DDITKDTIVV

-173 MDVSPNIAILLNIYE
+173 MNVSPNISILLNIYE

-193 YKSIKEYTEAKIN
+193 YKSLKEYAEAKIN
-206 IGRFQKE
+206 IGRFQNKD
-213 NDYFLY
+213 DYFIY
-219 NVDNKLIEECIDE
+219 NVDNKIIKECINE
-232 INNSKHIKYEVSFKG
+232 IEDSNHIKYEVSFEG
-247 NINKESNSKKVYIL
+247 NISNNNSNKVYIKD
-261 NDYIYIDDNKIYNT
+261 NYIYINEEKIYNI

-284 HQLNNIMFV
+284 HNLNNIMFV
-293 LAVSDILK
+293 LTVSKILN
-301 LDMKESIKS
+301 LNMENVKETIS
-310 INSFKGLEHRM
+310 NFKGLEHRM